1 MKCAVI
7 DTNVLMYVYTARVDV
22 FGELRLMGF
31 SKFLVPEGVVEEL
44 KILSRTLSGKYSR
57 AARFALSLIEREGVE
72 VVKVE
77 ASGTDTALI
86 ELCRKEGCVLIT
98 NDRELRRR
106 ARKEG
111 LTVGYI
117 REMNRVFVED
127 EC

>member
-44 KILSRTLSGKYSR
+44 KILSRTLGGKYSR

-77 ASGTDTALI
+77 TSGTDTALI